1 MHPSNVSVSAGL
13 TGVYW
18 CEQGCHLSSLDQKPT
33 RTSAGTI
40 RQGRPASAR
49 QMPVFLFPPRRVGDC
64 GFDWDSA
71 ALSGV
76 QKSSLDRPASC
87 KEQKSSQSGRFC
99 LFCQSQA
106 QGHHPRKTH
115 TPDQTFLSPVICT
128 VHWTCQGRQRP
139 PSSLIM
145 SPTGTSTP
153 THHSGVFTGRT
164 RKRFVSYRLRGEY
177 EKPWLED
184 PKFKRT
190 KYNNY
195 VIYVFVFLG
204 VCAAGVVAFFQIR
217 PAISGPVSASRPL
230 SQALILIEIP
240 DMSRVRGRI

>member
-1 MHPSNVSVSAGL
+1 
-13 TGVYW
+13 
-18 CEQGCHLSSLDQKPT
+18 
-33 RTSAGTI
+33 
-40 RQGRPASAR
+40 
-49 QMPVFLFPPRRVGDC
+49 
-64 GFDWDSA
+64 
-71 ALSGV
+71 
-76 QKSSLDRPASC
+76 
-87 KEQKSSQSGRFC
+87 
-99 LFCQSQA
+99 
-106 QGHHPRKTH
+106 
-115 TPDQTFLSPVICT
+115 
-128 VHWTCQGRQRP
+128 
-139 PSSLIM
+139 M

-217 PAISGPVSASRPL
+217 PAISGPVCASRPL
-230 SQALILIEIP
+230 TQALLLIETP
-240 DMSRVRGRI
+240 DMSRI